1 MKLSHTLFPALAIG
15 ALAGSAS
22 ATVVVF
28 NQQTSWDAF
37 ASMKGN
43 VLFSENFSAYA
54 DAVYNPLVGITQ
66 YSPSGPFVNWAAAS
80 SGGVSV
86 NAGVVSS
93 TAPRASIA
101 WSFLPSAEFPLYG
114 VGGNFFA
121 TDASGKPMSS
131 LVLISLSNGVT
142 YASVINSASAFT
154 GFYSLSGAIT
164 SITLS
169 VSAGPGTT
177 VFTSTDNLYFAAV
190 PAPGVIAL
198 LGAAGLVVNR
208 RRR

>member
-1 MKLSHTLFPALAIG
+1 MKLSRTPFPALAIG

-28 NQQTSWDAF
+28 NQQSSWDAF
-37 ASMKGN
+37 ASMSGN
-43 VLFSENFSAYA
+43 FLFSENFSGYA
-54 DAVYNPLVGITQ
+54 DGVYNPLVGITQ
-66 YSPSGPFVNWAAAS
+66 YSPSGPSVSWEAAS
-80 SGGVSV
+80 AGGVSLD
-86 NAGVVSS
+86 AGVVSS
-93 TAPRASIA
+93 TSPRASIA
-101 WSFLPSAEFPLYG
+101 WTFLPSADSQLYG
-114 VGGNFFA
+114 VGGNFYA
-121 TDASGKPMSS
+121 TDADGNPMSS

-142 YASVINSASAFT
+142 YASVINSATAFT
-154 GFYSLSGAIT
+154 GFYSLSGSIT

-190 PAPGVIAL
+190 PAPGVLAL
-198 LGAAGLVVNR
+198 LGAAGMIVNR